1 MSDRKGKPTPKRKE
15 AQAKL
20 KVSSLSPAASKEAKK
35 ALKEQSRSRRLET
48 RAAYMRGEESALP
61 VRDKGPARRFVRNYV
76 DERKS
81 VTEYFLVFIMVILF
95 LTVIIFQLVVKISAQ
110 SVSENVITLTKKAH
124 KGYLQDAGMMSDG
137 NIQITYKIAGDKKKN
152 ELFYEQYIIGK
163 DLKLSDTKQIS
174 EPKVDSKP
182 DREKIF
188 F

>member
-1 MSDRKGKPTPKRKE
+1 MSDKKGKPTPKRKE

-35 ALKEQSRSRRLET
+35 ALKEQSRVRRLET

-95 LTVIIFQLVVKISAQ
+95 LTVIPSRAVQLAAIVLMYSAMIWVALDGFLLSRRIKKIVAAKFPDES
-110 SVSENVITLTKKAH
+110 TKGLGLYGWMRSTQLRRLRAPAPQV
-124 KGYLQDAGMMSDG
+124 GPS
-137 NIQITYKIAGDKKKN
+137 KKK
-152 ELFYEQYIIGK
+152 
-163 DLKLSDTKQIS
+163 
-174 EPKVDSKP
+174 
-182 DREKIF
+182 
-188 F
+188 

>member
-1 MSDRKGKPTPKRKE
+1 MSDKKGKPTPKRKE

-95 LTVIIFQLVVKISAQ
+95 LTVIPSPAVQLAAIALMYSAMIWVALDGFLL
-110 SVSENVITLTKKAH
+110 SRRIKKAVAAKFPDEST
-124 KGYLQDAGMMSDG
+124 KGLGLYGWMRSTQLRRLRAPAPQVGPS
-137 NIQITYKIAGDKKKN
+137 KKK
-152 ELFYEQYIIGK
+152 
-163 DLKLSDTKQIS
+163 
-174 EPKVDSKP
+174 
-182 DREKIF
+182 
-188 F
+188 